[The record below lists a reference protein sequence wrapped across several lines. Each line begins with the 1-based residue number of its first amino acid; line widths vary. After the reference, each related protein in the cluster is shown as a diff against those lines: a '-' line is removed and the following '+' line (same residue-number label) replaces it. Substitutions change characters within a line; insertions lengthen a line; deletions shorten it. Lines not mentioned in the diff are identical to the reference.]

1 MNPLSKIFC
10 AAASLAALAG
20 CATGYHYSQIDGY
33 RYYKAPIDTHPLI
46 ITKVDGASTLPGT
59 RPVPVEPGPRVVA
72 VQTYPS
78 KLDPLGEEKSI
89 NLDVKP
95 CTHYYIVAVKRV
107 RGMRLV
113 GLIRKDARLKAVTAP
128 APAGI
133 TPNATQASAERD
145 EIAGII
151 G

>member
-95 CTHYYIVAVKRV
+95 GASTTCRTSRC
-107 RGMRLV
+107 
-113 GLIRKDARLKAVTAP
+113 ARCA
-128 APAGI
+128 AG
-133 TPNATQASAERD
+133 ASGPSSRTR
-145 EIAGII
+145 
-151 G
+151 